1 MMTLEIA
8 ELIVNVVLTG
18 ASAVGAYKS
27 FHYFKKSK
35 HITIYAQSREALNEL
50 GEMLELLPE
59 ALALASTEKKGF
71 NPENAVSE
79 KGTELFKHLNAIM
92 SAIPSEYS
100 AEFRDLQKFEAF
112 DLEQYIRSF
121 IDRSAVIEENG
132 RKTLGKTDFDVCQN
146 QLREMQEYLKKK
158 IAEEEEKLK

>member
-1 MMTLEIA
+1 MTVWEIT
-8 ELIVNVVLTG
+8 EFIINIVLTVI
-18 ASAVGAYKS
+18 SAVGAYNS
-27 FHYFKKSK
+27 IRYFKKSK

-50 GEMLELLPE
+50 GEMLKLLPE
-59 ALALASTEKKGF
+59 ALALALTEKKGF

-79 KGTELFKHLNAIM
+79 KGTELSKHLNAIM

-100 AEFRDLQKFEAF
+100 ADFRALQKYEAF

-121 IDRSAVIEENG
+121 IDKSAVIEENG
-132 RKTLGKTDFDVCQN
+132 RKTLGKIDFDICQK
-146 QLREMQEYLKKK
+146 QLREMQEFLKKK